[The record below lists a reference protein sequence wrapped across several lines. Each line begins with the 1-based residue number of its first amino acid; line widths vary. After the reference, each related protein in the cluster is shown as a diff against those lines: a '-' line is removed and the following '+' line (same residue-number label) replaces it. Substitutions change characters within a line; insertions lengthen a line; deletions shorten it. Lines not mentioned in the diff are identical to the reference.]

1 MGTLV
6 DVTILEDQL
15 EGTESVLTQWFVQ
28 VGERAEI
35 HEPLL
40 ELTTDKVTVEIA
52 APASGILTEQLKAK
66 DDEVAPGDI
75 VGRID
80 PAGGAAVPA
89 GTATRAATGT
99 AETAAT
105 AAAAKAP
112 AVDMDAREL
121 RLSPSVRKLLEEK
134 AIDPSAIR
142 GTGRGGRITHRD
154 VLAFAESAAPA
165 AAAAVSPPAAG
176 AIVAKGSI
184 PSRMVPHSPMRSMI
198 ARHMVSSALQTAP
211 HVTAIFEADLTRVLA
226 DRARL
231 RPEMEQHG
239 IRLTLTAYLVVA
251 AVAALKE
258 VPEANSRW
266 HDDALELYQDINIGV
281 ATALEP
287 EGLIVPVIHQA
298 QSYDLAA
305 IATRLQD
312 LTARARSGKLDP
324 GEVQN
329 GTFTITNHG
338 VSGSLIATP
347 IINQPQSAIL
357 GVGKLQ
363 KRVVV
368 AEEDGADT
376 IQIRPMAFVTLT
388 IDHRALDGFQA
399 NQFLAAFVNRLE
411 SWS

>member
-142 GTGRGGRITHRD
+142 GTGRGGRIT
-154 VLAFAESAAPA
+154 
-165 AAAAVSPPAAG
+165 
-176 AIVAKGSI
+176 
-184 PSRMVPHSPMRSMI
+184 
-198 ARHMVSSALQTAP
+198 
-211 HVTAIFEADLTRVLA
+211 
-226 DRARL
+226 
-231 RPEMEQHG
+231 
-239 IRLTLTAYLVVA
+239 
-251 AVAALKE
+251 
-258 VPEANSRW
+258 
-266 HDDALELYQDINIGV
+266 
-281 ATALEP
+281 
-287 EGLIVPVIHQA
+287 
-298 QSYDLAA
+298 
-305 IATRLQD
+305 
-312 LTARARSGKLDP
+312 
-324 GEVQN
+324 
-329 GTFTITNHG
+329 
-338 VSGSLIATP
+338 
-347 IINQPQSAIL
+347 
-357 GVGKLQ
+357 
-363 KRVVV
+363 
-368 AEEDGADT
+368 
-376 IQIRPMAFVTLT
+376 
-388 IDHRALDGFQA
+388 
-399 NQFLAAFVNRLE
+399 
-411 SWS
+411 